1 MGNLSEHF
9 SKEDFVCRC
18 GQCPKDFRMSLTLIG
33 ILEDIRIKFQER
45 IEVLTGFMCDNAE
58 PKEAGPKKNYH
69 GSGKAIDFT
78 LVNKEKLVEVFRH
91 LETFPE
97 LTGLGFDQQNNY
109 IHIDLREKEPTKWVY
124 VRGEE
129 ILLTDSNRA
138 QYGLGEPV
146 AASPGY
152 VSVSLELPVSLD
164 K

>member
-33 ILEDIRIKFQER
+33 ILEDVRIKFQER
-45 IEVLTGFMCDNAE
+45 IDIVSGFLCESAE
-58 PKEAGPKKNYH
+58 AREPGPKKNYH

-78 LVNKEKLVEVFRH
+78 LNNKERLVEVFRY
-91 LETFPE
+91 LEAFPE
-97 LTGLGFDQQNNY
+97 LTGLGLDQNNKY

-124 VRGEE
+124 VKGEE
-129 ILLTDSNRA
+129 IVVTDSNRE

-146 AASPGY
+146 LPSVGY
-152 VSVSLELPVSLD
+152 TSVSLELPVSLT
-164 K
+164 